1 MILTHQAERLRLV
14 LAGITLALAAMLQ
27 ANGADYPTTV
37 LSFNPLAY
45 WRLDETAAA
54 PPLNII
60 SNSGSLGRAG
70 DGYAVL
76 DVTNGEPGIVG
87 NAIRLDNSG
96 STITYCG
103 SKVDVPYNPAISRNF
118 PFSIE
123 FWAKPNSLPIS
134 DTTGVCPLSSLNN
147 NWFGGAN
154 RSGWLFYC
162 NNAGRWNFRLGLT
175 SGYAANVNGTGANA
189 TVGTWQ
195 HLVVTYDGLTVKLYI
210 NGAVVGTQS
219 SDAAATGWLPNTQSA
234 LRIGGTQ
241 LTGDLSDAP
250 SPNVNGAIFGNSGN
264 RGWDGWIDEVAIYP
278 SVLDAAT
285 VAAHHDAAT
294 TNNAGYASQILAGSP
309 VGYWQ
314 MEQSPVTPPDPGTFP
329 VINNLGS
336 LGASA
341 NGTNQWGA
349 LTGQTGSGYGGLGAA
364 NQAVFFDGEN
374 GSIALNDAPGLHF
387 TGNITL
393 MAWIKPAVQDFYRD
407 ILVHGYDGNY
417 SETFLRITRGVGG
430 TGAGD
435 GNYYEIGATDDTS
448 FYDSVLVPIP
458 PGDIGNWVFLAGT
471 YDGANWNLY
480 RNGVLVGS
488 VPGTSGTTGALD
500 VTNAWSI
507 GSRSDPL
514 DPAAEQV
521 FAATGLRF
529 GGLIDEPAIF
539 NKALTA
545 SNINAIYN
553 SAQVP
558 PVITRGPQPP
568 DGTVYTGGSVS
579 FSVWAEGSPTLNYSW
594 YHDGA
599 LLSGETATNITLTGL
614 SLASSGTYSVVVTN
628 AYGAATS
635 SIPLTVVTGPPIIT
649 QQPASQTR
657 FAGGTFQFSVDAT
670 GSAPLSYQWNVGGTP
685 IAGANQPLYSAVA
698 QNSGSYTCTVTNL
711 YGATNSDAATLT
723 VVPPPGGYASA
734 VVADNPVSY
743 WRLGET
749 NGTVAHDFIGG
760 NDGVYND
767 VTLGLPGYSVIDSDP
782 AAGFGAVNVYV
793 GDISGTGVNFSGH
806 TNFSIEAWVKGPAG
820 QVDES
825 TIIAKG
831 AGSSGTLAAEQFSMD
846 VVSGNYRIFTR
857 GGNNSVYEADAA
869 VGPDGNWQH
878 VVGVYDD
885 ANSTISIYVNGQ
897 PSGSPGT
904 TRPIG
909 LRASSDPVS
918 IGSKHLGNDP
928 NYDGFFTG
936 TIDEVAVYN
945 YALTADQIQA
955 HYAAAY
961 GSSLP
966 PTIVLPPEPSTNFV
980 SLPTT
985 LSVGAIGTVP
995 LSYQWN
1001 KGGVPIP
1008 DATNTT
1014 YRIPALSS
1022 GDSGTYSVTITNVNG
1037 VTNSADVIVTVLPPP
1052 TTAPAISGLVLHLP
1066 FDNNLTD
1073 ATGRGNNGTAI
1084 HISGSSSNAANA
1096 SFLAGMIGQALHFST
1111 DTNGPNND
1119 YVTLGVRPDLQFSN
1133 NVSFTV
1139 AFWIRAPANYAGGDL
1154 PFISTA
1160 IGSTFNPGLVL
1171 AYTYGY
1177 GAPPWPGGWAFSI
1190 LDSGGVGLVGRGDI
1204 GSINDGNWHHLAH
1217 VFDRKSGVSTFLD
1230 GVAVPFQKQLGTSFQ
1245 AAGDVDTGNPF
1256 TIGQDPTGTY
1266 AETGSGDMD
1275 DLGVWRRALTPLEA
1289 ASIYM
1294 AGVSNHLSFVNG
1306 TVVTTPIISIGKS
1319 GANWQITYTGVLRS
1333 SSTANGTYNPVNGAT
1348 SPYTIPAGTQT
1359 QFYRSSSN

>member
-1 MILTHQAERLRLV
+1 
-14 LAGITLALAAMLQ
+14 
-27 ANGADYPTTV
+27 
-37 LSFNPLAY
+37 
-45 WRLDETAAA
+45 
-54 PPLNII
+54 
-60 SNSGSLGRAG
+60 
-70 DGYAVL
+70 
-76 DVTNGEPGIVG
+76 
-87 NAIRLDNSG
+87 
-96 STITYCG
+96 
-103 SKVDVPYNPAISRNF
+103 
-118 PFSIE
+118 
-123 FWAKPNSLPIS
+123 
-134 DTTGVCPLSSLNN
+134 
-147 NWFGGAN
+147 
-154 RSGWLFYC
+154 
-162 NNAGRWNFRLGLT
+162 
-175 SGYAANVNGTGANA
+175 
-189 TVGTWQ
+189 
-195 HLVVTYDGLTVKLYI
+195 
-210 NGAVVGTQS
+210 
-219 SDAAATGWLPNTQSA
+219 
-234 LRIGGTQ
+234 
-241 LTGDLSDAP
+241 
-250 SPNVNGAIFGNSGN
+250 
-264 RGWDGWIDEVAIYP
+264 
-278 SVLDAAT
+278 
-285 VAAHHDAAT
+285 
-294 TNNAGYASQILAGSP
+294 
-309 VGYWQ
+309 
-314 MEQSPVTPPDPGTFP
+314 
-329 VINNLGS
+329 
-336 LGASA
+336 
-341 NGTNQWGA
+341 
-349 LTGQTGSGYGGLGAA
+349 
-364 NQAVFFDGEN
+364 
-374 GSIALNDAPGLHF
+374 
-387 TGNITL
+387 
-393 MAWIKPAVQDFYRD
+393 
-407 ILVHGYDGNY
+407 
-417 SETFLRITRGVGG
+417 
-430 TGAGD
+430 
-435 GNYYEIGATDDTS
+435 
-448 FYDSVLVPIP
+448 
-458 PGDIGNWVFLAGT
+458 
-471 YDGANWNLY
+471 
-480 RNGVLVGS
+480 
-488 VPGTSGTTGALD
+488 
-500 VTNAWSI
+500 
-507 GSRSDPL
+507 
-514 DPAAEQV
+514 
-521 FAATGLRF
+521 
-529 GGLIDEPAIF
+529 
-539 NKALTA
+539 
-545 SNINAIYN
+545 
-553 SAQVP
+553 
-558 PVITRGPQPP
+558 
-568 DGTVYTGGSVS
+568 
-579 FSVWAEGSPTLNYSW
+579 
-594 YHDGA
+594 
-599 LLSGETATNITLTGL
+599 
-614 SLASSGTYSVVVTN
+614 
-628 AYGAATS
+628 
-635 SIPLTVVTGPPIIT
+635 
-649 QQPASQTR
+649 
-657 FAGGTFQFSVDAT
+657 
-670 GSAPLSYQWNVGGTP
+670 
-685 IAGANQPLYSAVA
+685 
-698 QNSGSYTCTVTNL
+698 
-711 YGATNSDAATLT
+711 
-723 VVPPPGGYASA
+723 
-734 VVADNPVSY
+734 
-743 WRLGET
+743 
-749 NGTVAHDFIGG
+749 
-760 NDGVYND
+760 
-767 VTLGLPGYSVIDSDP
+767 
-782 AAGFGAVNVYV
+782 
-793 GDISGTGVNFSGH
+793 
-806 TNFSIEAWVKGPAG
+806 
-820 QVDES
+820 
-825 TIIAKG
+825 
-831 AGSSGTLAAEQFSMD
+831 
-846 VVSGNYRIFTR
+846 
-857 GGNNSVYEADAA
+857 
-869 VGPDGNWQH
+869 
-878 VVGVYDD
+878 VYDD

-1348 SPYTIPAGTQT
+1348 SPYTIPEIGRASC
-1359 QFYRSSSN
+1359 RERV